1 MYIYICHDKG
11 KTKQKAK
18 LKQNFHIRKQ
28 DWVLSY
34 LYWYHC
40 HWQLKMGTKS
50 KWGSG
55 RFSKVAQGNSSW
67 CFMHQKGERH
77 LSWTGGAKSWNL
89 IACRKAGCS
98 PDPHFTNSIL
108 KHLPRHA
115 LPLPELSW
123 FCWGLLRKRRQE
135 KHRKVILLNSNITFV
150 MVRCEMEPLRRPMAG
165 GICMQ
170 TELKWRVLLG
180 EGKGVGKG
188 RERRERKRQTDRKR
202 EKRSSRKSPACPS
215 EQWGAEWVKLV
226 S

>member
-1 MYIYICHDKG
+1 MYIYIYICHDKG

-18 LKQNFHIRKQ
+18 LKQNFHIWKQ

-55 RFSKVAQGNSSW
+55 RFSKVVQGNSSW
-67 CFMHQKGERH
+67 CFMQQKGERH

-89 IACRKAGCS
+89 IACQKAGCS

-135 KHRKVILLNSNITFV
+135 KHRKVTLLNSNITFV
-150 MVRCEMEPLRRPMAG
+150 MILCKMEPLRRPMAG

-170 TELKWRVLLG
+170 TELKWTVLLG
-180 EGKGVGKG
+180 EGKGEK
-188 RERRERKRQTDRKR
+188 RKKKRVTER
-202 EKRSSRKSPACPS
+202 EKREEAGKVLLALQNS
-215 EQWGAEWVKLV
+215 EVQEWVELD